1 MTHTHDVVIIG
12 GGPAGLMAAKTA
24 AEHGLKVVLLER
36 KPDVSVVRRACCGHF
51 IMDRDYAGENLR
63 VGDGKVTFPRNG
75 FEVTYPGRSY
85 DIHAKYLIS
94 PSGNKVTFSE
104 GDGAAIA
111 VKYDKG
117 VLLAHLLEECGK
129 LGVDIRLGAVAY
141 KAVDEQNRVV
151 VQVTSG
157 QKRFTVAA
165 KKAILAGGV
174 NAHITGGLGLN
185 ENRVHFVTAF
195 VIKTILENVR
205 GFERDTWNL
214 HYGAAYHSN
223 APVIIGA
230 SLYGDD
236 VWELTAM
243 GNKENTPEM
252 VYRGVTTSSPIAH
265 KLKDAK
271 IIDRHG
277 CSVRAFAPINR
288 PYRGNALAIG
298 DAAAYVEVETQGAL
312 MCGHR
317 AGNGVLQELQ
327 DRSGFEDYST
337 WWSRSFEF
345 NGDRYLQVA
354 QGYALTPTYTDDEID
369 YLFSLTED
377 EALPGSFSQYTT
389 PELMWRSMMRHEERM
404 RVEKPVLYKKIQK
417 KNEMTLEGTF

>member
-1 MTHTHDVVIIG
+1 
-12 GGPAGLMAAKTA
+12 
-24 AEHGLKVVLLER
+24 
-36 KPDVSVVRRACCGHF
+36 
-51 IMDRDYAGENLR
+51 
-63 VGDGKVTFPRNG
+63 
-75 FEVTYPGRSY
+75 
-85 DIHAKYLIS
+85 
-94 PSGNKVTFSE
+94 
-104 GDGAAIA
+104 
-111 VKYDKG
+111 
-117 VLLAHLLEECGK
+117 
-129 LGVDIRLGAVAY
+129 VDIRLGAVAY

-243 GNKENTPEM
+243 GNKDNTPEM

-277 CSVRAFAPINR
+277 CSVRAFAPINK

-417 KNEMTLEGTF
+417 KNEMTLKGTF